1 MVSWMSPGSL
11 VLRLAESSSTSRLTK
26 LATDSSACRASS
38 STFWSDASPLQSP
51 SRWSACRCWRALHDG
66 SVSISALPSFVISSA
81 SDEIGFCSKNF
92 VMNSAHTSCMT
103 ARREGFMSRSESS
116 TWCEQSSTRKS
127 VRSTPRLTFSCT
139 SGRSA
144 RHVRFTPVRSVPSGA
159 TVTFSHVRSKF
170 CSQAYSLGCSVGSS
184 GSCIVV
190 RARPRRAGAPWGV
203 TPAADDV
210 VDRYAGPAHDLRCL
224 VIICITKVTRAQTCQ
239 VSSSSSFGHHRRRDV
254 AALSAAVRA
263 PARRASDEGACRV

>member
-26 LATDSSACRASS
+26 LATDSSACLASS
-38 STFWSDASPLQSP
+38 STFCSEASPLQSP

-66 SVSISALPSFVISSA
+66 SVSISALPSFVTSTA

-92 VMNSAHTSCMT
+92 VMNSAHTSWMT

-116 TWCEQSSTRKS
+116 TWCEQSSTRKN
-127 VRSTPRLTFSCT
+127 VRSTPRLTLSCT

-144 RHVRFTPVRSVPSGA
+144 RHVRLTPVRSVPSGA

-170 CSQAYSLGCSVGSS
+170 CSQAYSLGCSAGSS
-184 GSCIVV
+184 SPVWSIIITGWSGRRRRPAS
-190 RARPRRAGAPWGV
+190 RARQPPRRDAGG
-203 TPAADDV
+203 
-210 VDRYAGPAHDLRCL
+210 AHGGELR
-224 VIICITKVTRAQTCQ
+224 TRLKSYI
-239 VSSSSSFGHHRRRDV
+239 V
-254 AALSAAVRA
+254 
-263 PARRASDEGACRV
+263 